1 MVTCSPGQPTS
12 TRQCPPHLA
21 FHGVELPMAAA
32 VRAGM
37 DEPALLKASRPSQ
50 VILQHAIL
58 ANGPAEHC
66 LRAAAEPSKILLEPP
81 TMTLCAR
88 KAPQITP
95 LRRKLI
101 NCRFKK
107 HS

>member
-66 LRAAAEPSKILLEPP
+66 LRAAAEPSKILLEIRVSER
-81 TMTLCAR
+81 LAACAGRVFR
-88 KAPQITP
+88 KNETSA
-95 LRRKLI
+95 
-101 NCRFKK
+101 
-107 HS
+107 